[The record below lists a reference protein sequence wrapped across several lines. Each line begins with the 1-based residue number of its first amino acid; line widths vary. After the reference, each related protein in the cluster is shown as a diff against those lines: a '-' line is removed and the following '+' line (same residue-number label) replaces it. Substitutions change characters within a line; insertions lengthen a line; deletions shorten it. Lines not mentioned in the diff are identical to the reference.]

1 MNPIKTIYIYI
12 YYESS
17 LTNYLSK
24 STTAP
29 PSSTCQLSF
38 LEFQFP
44 LKKKKKIQRI
54 SLLLYDRSNIP
65 FKKNPS
71 IYFFR
76 GKGNFKRARV
86 IHSLDGNSY
95 RITRPGLTPFLRSIF
110 PRQTRCHPLP
120 GHPHPF
126 ELAPPS
132 TRQRHW
138 HVSNFHEAGRLLC
151 SSRSVC
157 FLAPSF
163 RLDKFISPPIAS
175 APPFQPFCAS
185 IH

>member
-12 YYESS
+12 LRIISH
-17 LTNYLSK
+17 K
-24 STTAP
+24 
-29 PSSTCQLSF
+29 LSF
-38 LEFQFP
+38 KINNCSSIIHVPIVLPRISIFS
-44 LKKKKKIQRI
+44 KKKKKIQRI